1 MSQQKAVVKDTE
13 KTPFIISIGR
23 QFGCGGREIGKMIAE
38 RLGADYYDKT
48 LLSKA
53 AEALGFD
60 KRLFDGADEKR
71 PSWIRSML
79 QLNYGVENAMAEF
92 SDIDDEGLYSIQS
105 RVINQLADKGPCV
118 IVGRTADY
126 ILRDRPGLIS
136 IFLHAPAEYRIRKI
150 MERRDTDTESAAR
163 SLARKMDNA
172 RESYY
177 TYYTNH
183 KWGHAETYHIC
194 LDTSRF
200 SAEEIVDICR
210 ARIKALSQNR

>member
-1 MSQQKAVVKDTE
+1 MPQQEPVVKDTSN
-13 KTPFIISIGR
+13 TQFIIAIGR
-23 QFGCGGREIGKMIAE
+23 QFGCGGREIGKMIAQS
-38 RLGADYYDKT
+38 LGADYYDKT
-48 LLSKA
+48 LLSRA

-60 KRLFDGADEKR
+60 KRLFDGVDEKR

-79 QLNYGVENAMAEF
+79 HFNYCVENAMAEF
-92 SDIDDEGLYSIQS
+92 SDIDNEGLYSIQS

-126 ILRDRPGLIS
+126 ILRDRQGLIS

-150 MERRDTDTESAAR
+150 MERHDTDTESAAR

-177 TYYTNH
+177 SYYTNH

-200 SAEEIVDICR
+200 SPEEIVDICR
-210 ARIKALSQNR
+210 AHIKALSLNR

>member
-92 SDIDDEGLYSIQS
+92 SDIDNEGLYSIQS
-105 RVINQLADKGPCV
+105 RVIYPA
-118 IVGRTADY
+118 
-126 ILRDRPGLIS
+126 RPSGTHQHL
-136 IFLHAPAEYRIRKI
+136 PACSGGIP
-150 MERRDTDTESAAR
+150 
-163 SLARKMDNA
+163 
-172 RESYY
+172 
-177 TYYTNH
+177 H
-183 KWGHAETYHIC
+183 P
-194 LDTSRF
+194 
-200 SAEEIVDICR
+200 
-210 ARIKALSQNR
+210 

>member
-1 MSQQKAVVKDTE
+1 MPQQEPVVKDTSN
-13 KTPFIISIGR
+13 TQFIIAIGR
-23 QFGCGGREIGKMIAE
+23 QFGCGGREIGKMIAQS
-38 RLGADYYDKT
+38 LGADYYDKT
-48 LLSKA
+48 LLSRA
-53 AEALGFD
+53 AEVLGFD
-60 KRLFDGADEKR
+60 KRLFDGVDEKR

-79 QLNYGVENAMAEF
+79 QFNYGVENAMAEF
-92 SDIDDEGLYSIQS
+92 SDIDTEGLYSIQS

-126 ILRDRPGLIS
+126 ILRDRQGLIS

-150 MERRDTDTESAAR
+150 MERHDTDTESAAR

-177 TYYTNH
+177 SYYTNH

-200 SAEEIVDICR
+200 SPEEIVDICR
-210 ARIKALSQNR
+210 AHIKALSLNR